1 MQALSIMDLSIP
13 NYLKTRNAYRGIY
26 EQYVDEASFL
36 WVLRDVATKQPHYD
50 ASDILELEQRIEAQL
65 DGLMT
70 SVDIGWDVCDAVLD
84 IQEPGEVFTSTV
96 IAMRSHETHK
106 IQRAVDVG
114 LQTESTFRGL
124 ASAIAW
130 LPSEISNPWIEK
142 FLYGKDMNHKY
153 LGLAACSLRR
163 QDPGELLNN
172 IFHRD
177 DCLQHEK
184 LHARALRLVG
194 ELRRQDCMPAILTAM
209 KSGNEDLQF
218 WASWSAILLGQ
229 KSAIEHLK
237 PFLLKQGKYLDK
249 TIQLVFRVL
258 PVELSRELISELAV
272 DEIHLRTVIKATG
285 VLGDPHA
292 VNWLIGKMQNV
303 MSAKLAGESFSL
315 ITGIDLEKHHLAIEL
330 PENYPV
336 IPNDDV
342 DDENIDLDEDENLP
356 YPDIEKVAAI
366 WRRLGQQFIVG
377 RRYIMGRPIT
387 AELLKDKIAHGF
399 QRQRHAAALE
409 LALLGEMP
417 LPNTHA
423 RIMAS

>member
-1 MQALSIMDLSIP
+1 VQALSIMDLSIP

-36 WVLRDVATKQPHYD
+36 WILRDVAINQPHYD
-50 ASDILELEQRIEAQL
+50 ANDILELEQRIEAQL

-106 IQRAVDVG
+106 IQRSVDVG
-114 LQTESTFRGL
+114 LQTDASFRGL
-124 ASAIAW
+124 VSAIAW
-130 LPSEISNPWIEK
+130 LPAEISNPWIEK

-163 QDPGELLNN
+163 QDPGKVLNN
-172 IFHRD
+172 ILQRD

-194 ELRRQDCMPAILTAM
+194 ELRRQDCMPAILSAI
-209 KSGNEDLQF
+209 KADNEKLRF
-218 WASWSAILLGQ
+218 WAAWSAVLLGQ
-229 KSAIEHLK
+229 QSVIQDLK
-237 PFLLKQGKYLDK
+237 PFLFKPGKNQDK
-249 TIQLVFRVL
+249 TIQLAFRVL
-258 PVELSRELISELAV
+258 PVEIARELISELAS
-272 DEIHLRTVIKATG
+272 DETQARTVIKATG

-292 VNWLIGKMQNV
+292 VNWLIGKMQDIKL
-303 MSAKLAGESFSL
+303 AKLAAESFTF
-315 ITGIDLEKHHLAIEL
+315 ITGIDLEKHHLAIEQ

-336 IPNDDV
+336 IPDDDA
-342 DDENIDLDEDENLP
+342 DDENTDMDEDENLP

-377 RRYIMGRPIT
+377 RRYFMGRPIT
-387 AELLKDKIAHGF
+387 TDLLKDKIAHGF

-409 LALLGEMP
+409 LALQGEMP
-417 LPNTHA
+417 LLNTHS
-423 RIMAS
+423 RILAS